1 MEDIKKQYKEAI
13 EYFINKKIFISIVIL
28 ITILSFGFAI
38 TNSSVGMDDVSF
50 DRYYQDKEMLA
61 IGRWGSYLVYQ
72 ILNIT
77 DFVPFWIDFIAST
90 IIMSVAVVWCIFLK
104 KNLGDK
110 LSITS
115 YIIFASVF
123 ISFPIINEI
132 FIYQN
137 CNIAVMLGS
146 LLASI
151 GIMLLYENFNN
162 IHKKRIYVY
171 CMLILT
177 LGISMYEAC
186 AQIVLVSIIITAFLI
201 MYKNGENKNK
211 NIFKYI
217 LLALGILTASVV
229 LNSII
234 LKIIYL
240 LGVDFSGVAEKQI
253 GWGKI
258 KLGES
263 LKKLIKNIQNGVTKF
278 RYFPIK
284 IFDISVIIGFLIGI
298 IQTYKKQN
306 FMIILLYIGMVLS
319 NFAIS
324 IIQLNMVMYR
334 TCTSWSLFVAIIIMI
349 LYIYLKKYKITKIIV
364 SVFITILIL
373 QQTKYMNQYFY
384 NDYIRYEKDLHV
396 AYELI
401 NRLKENYNIDKPL
414 VITGTPEMSVGEY
427 GNQSNGLSILWWGRK
442 AFEGMGIEYI
452 KFLNTLGYNFKIP
465 TSEQYEKGNTRSET
479 MSIYPKEG
487 SIIELEDCIVINF

>member
-1 MEDIKKQYKEAI
+1 MEDTKRQYKEAI

-50 DRYYQDKEMLA
+50 DRYYQGKEMLA

-90 IIMSVAVVWCIFLK
+90 IIMSVTVVWCIFLK

-132 FIYQN
+132 FIFQN

-201 MYKNGENKNK
+201 MYKNGENKN
-211 NIFKYI
+211 IFKYI
-217 LLALGILTASVV
+217 FLALGIFAISVV

-234 LKIIYL
+234 VKIIYL
-240 LGVDFSGVAEKQI
+240 LGVDSSFAAEKQI

-258 KLGES
+258 KLEKS
-263 LKKLIKNIQNGVTKF
+263 FKTLINNIQNSVTKF
-278 RYFPIK
+278 RYFPIL

-414 VITGTPEMSVGEY
+414 VITGMPEKSVGEY

-465 TSEQYEKGNTRSET
+465 TSEQYEKGNIQSET